1 MTPEELYNRNIKL
14 ATYFAKRW
22 FPSFPKWFWEDVV
35 AEAQFGLWRACVTFD
50 SERGT
55 EFSTY
60 AGRIIMNRLHTL
72 HRDFRRGNP
81 RVTSSLDAPI
91 SVDSDGHGELTLA
104 DVLSVEVNYIEMVEV
119 SLLLEKMPPLL
130 RRVVNGETQR
140 SIARDLGLSQ
150 GHVSR
155 LIRRE
160 RNRLKKVLK
169 NS

>member
-1 MTPEELYNRNIKL
+1 MTPEELFEKNIKL
-14 ATYFAKRW
+14 AAYFAKKW
-22 FPSFPKWFWEDVV
+22 FPSFPESLWEDVI
-35 AEAQFGLWRACVTFD
+35 AEAQFGLWKACVTFD
-50 SERGT
+50 SERGIV
-55 EFSTY
+55 FSTY
-60 AGRIIMNRLHTL
+60 AGRVITNQLNILYRN
-72 HRDFRRGNP
+72 FRRESSP
-81 RVTSSLDAPI
+81 TTTSLDAPI
-91 SVDSDGHGELTLA
+91 AIDEDGRNALTLA
-104 DVLSVEVNYIEMVEV
+104 DVIAAEADVIGMVEA

-150 GHVSR
+150 GYVSR